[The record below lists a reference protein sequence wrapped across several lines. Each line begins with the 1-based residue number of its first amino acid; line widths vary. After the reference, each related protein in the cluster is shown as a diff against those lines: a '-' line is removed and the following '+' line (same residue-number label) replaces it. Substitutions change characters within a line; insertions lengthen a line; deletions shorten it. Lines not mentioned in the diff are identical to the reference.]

1 MKPTCHHTTRIH
13 TAAHLYIPTAAA
25 DDDDDVLMSRDR
37 AMTAAECLGGC
48 SEGGGGGGDD
58 DGDGDD
64 DDDDDDDDNNNNN
77 NESQSHASPIH
88 PTQLSPSN
96 HSKTLNA
103 LRSPLLL
110 SCYAHNG
117 CREC

>member
-58 DGDGDD
+58 DGDGDGD
-64 DDDDDDDDNNNNN
+64 DDDDNNNN

-96 HSKTLNA
+96 HSKTLNV
-103 LRSPLLL
+103 LCSPLLL